1 MLGSKAIGV
10 VEIQKAV
17 FTLFVG
23 ILDKGAS
30 RLVYMEIQIT
40 GGTIPSQRKT
50 QRWATEAFVLV
61 IVHKDGSPTI
71 PWGISSIT
79 QRFFDG

>member
-30 RLVYMEIQIT
+30 RLVYMVIQIT
-40 GGTIPSQRKT
+40 GGTIPSQRGGP
-50 QRWATEAFVLV
+50 QAFVLV